1 MRIQFSLTVA
11 AGKWLIAS
19 AVSSLP
25 VIREA
30 FRTGR
35 ILLKGG
41 TTVSAVCELLTGSPM
56 MISGRISPTGTR
68 TAPFLSS
75 AHHPHALLLDRGT
88 AGPVAA
94 ADWPEVMAGM
104 KKGDCLVT
112 GANLIDAHGGA
123 ALMCGSPYGDG
134 AGPWLGAAPV
144 EGFEI
149 IVAAGLEKLVPGR
162 VQDLVRASGRRLV
175 DRSYGMAVGLL
186 PLHGRIL
193 TEIEAVTSLAEV
205 DCWVVGRGGVHG
217 AEGGTTLVVEGDDE
231 QVAIVEQAYLEA
243 REKAHSGTPESL
255 KQECESGSPGC
266 RHHLACVYKKGS
278 PSKT

>member
-25 VIREA
+25 AVTQA
-30 FRTGR
+30 FQSGR

-56 MISGRISPTGTR
+56 MISGRVSPTGTR
-68 TAPFLSS
+68 TAPFVSS
-75 AHHPHALLLDRGT
+75 AQHPHALLLDRGT
-88 AGPVAA
+88 TRPVAA
-94 ADWPEVMAGM
+94 ADWPDVMAVM
-104 KKGDCLVT
+104 KRGDCLVT

-162 VQDLVRASGRRLV
+162 VEDLVRASGRRLV

-193 TEIEAVTSLAEV
+193 TEIEAVTSLAKV

-243 REKAHSGTPESL
+243 REKGHSGTTESL
-255 KQECESGSPGC
+255 RQECGAGSPGC
-266 RHHLACVYKKGS
+266 RHHLACLFRKS
-278 PSKT
+278 PE